1 MFTKTL
7 SRMRNVLQPIPSSAA
22 FIPSDFT
29 ASPALVETI
38 KVATVMHN
46 KVV

>member
-7 SRMRNVLQPIPSSAA
+7 SRMRKLLQPIPCNAA
-22 FIPSDFT
+22 FIPSDFI
-29 ASPALVETI
+29 ASPALMETI

-46 KVV
+46 KVA